1 MVQARNKAK
10 RATRSVSE
18 GNASA
23 TGSGLLVPELMA
35 RVQQIQL
42 RTHKLVNT
50 ALAGAYRSTF
60 HGTGLEFQEVRPYQ
74 PGDDVRSIDWNVTAR
89 TGEPFIKK
97 YAEERELTVHLL
109 VDTGASM
116 DFGSARWTK
125 REAAAQLAAL
135 ISFVAMR
142 NQDRVGLG
150 LFGEE
155 PGLHL
160 DARKGNRHVLRVI
173 REVIAAPPTPGRSDL
188 ASILEHSVR
197 ATHRRGMFFLISDFI
212 GAPRLPD
219 ELSPDASASV
229 ASGDEHGFWGD
240 HLRSLAMRHDLIVVR
255 VVDPLEEELPPA
267 GLVNTVEA
275 GTGRSIEIDSSSRSV
290 REAWAEAA
298 QQRRQNL
305 ESVLHGARAEMFEI
319 RTDGDLADPLVKFFR
334 KRALKHGGHAK

>member
-1 MVQARNKAK
+1 MANLPRQARHE
-10 RATRSVSE
+10 TRVPGE
-18 GNASA
+18 GHAGA
-23 TGSGLLVPELMA
+23 DGTGLLAPELMA

-89 TGEPFIKK
+89 TGETFIKK

-109 VDTGASM
+109 VDTSASM
-116 DFGSARWTK
+116 DFGSARWSK

-150 LFGEE
+150 LFGQE

-173 REVIAAPPTPGRSDL
+173 REVIAARPDPGRSDF

-212 GAPRLPD
+212 GAPTGAL
-219 ELSPDASASV
+219 EAGGASPAGSSDF
-229 ASGDEHGFWGD
+229 GFWGD

-255 VVDPLEEELPPA
+255 LVDPLEEELPAA
-267 GLVNTVEA
+267 GLINTVEA
-275 GTGRSIEIDSSSRSV
+275 GTGELLEIDSSSKAV
-290 REAWAEAA
+290 RMAWKQAAE
-298 QQRRQNL
+298 QRRADL
-305 ESVLHGARAEMFEI
+305 ESVLHGARAEMFEL
-319 RTDGDLADPLVKFFR
+319 RTDSDLADPLVKFFR
-334 KRALKHGGHAK
+334 KRALRHGGRVN